1 MKEYF
6 IWFTNKFQP
15 KLRMFVVHYYM
26 GALCLSLLSVMFS
39 VIQYVK
45 LKVLFYQKLIND
57 P

>member
-15 KLRMFVVHYYM
+15 KLKMFVVHYYM

-45 LKVLFYQKLIND
+45 LKVFFYQKLIND